1 MLDRICLYAPMVF
14 AVVIGLLLTCGSVEA
29 MVTGLAVI
37 GITSVLAAVGGA
49 VYLIAIDIIDDR
61 VERGRV

>member
-14 AVVIGLLLTCGSVEA
+14 AVVIGLLLTCGNVEA
-29 MVTGLAVI
+29 MITGLAVI
-37 GITSVLAAVGGA
+37 GIASILAAVGGA

-61 VERGRV
+61 ADRARV